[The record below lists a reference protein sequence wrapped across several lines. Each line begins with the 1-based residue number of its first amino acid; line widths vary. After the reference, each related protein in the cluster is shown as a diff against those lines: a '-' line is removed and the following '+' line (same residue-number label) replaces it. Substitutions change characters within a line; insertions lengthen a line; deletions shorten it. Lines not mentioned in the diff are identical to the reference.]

1 MGRRFTA
8 NLSVQVLVISVFKW
22 EGTIFRCVVA
32 GAGVSDM
39 ALFVVLEIKNP
50 TGYGWGA
57 GSGGVLRFHERSGLV
72 GEPEISIDPIM
83 LDLILRS
90 GKYVRIS
97 TCD

>member
-1 MGRRFTA
+1 ISHVTQGTNQRIASALGRRFTA

-50 TGYGWGA
+50 TGYWWGA
-57 GSGGVLRFHERSGLV
+57 GSGGVLRFHERSGLEWR
-72 GEPEISIDPIM
+72 GERKQRD
-83 LDLILRS
+83 
-90 GKYVRIS
+90 
-97 TCD
+97 